1 MSNIPA
7 DLQFARSHEWV
18 RRSGDGTAEIGISDH
33 AQQALGDLVFV
44 ELPEVGRVLAAGES
58 CAVVESVKAASD
70 VYAPLAGTVLA
81 VNDQL
86 RHTPE
91 LINREPYGGGW
102 LLRLRLKSPDSD
114 TGLLSAADY
123 GALAAEG

>member
-1 MSNIPA
+1 
-7 DLQFARSHEWV
+7 
-18 RRSGDGTAEIGISDH
+18 
-33 AQQALGDLVFV
+33 
-44 ELPEVGRVLAAGES
+44 
-58 CAVVESVKAASD
+58 VVESVKAASD
-70 VYAPLAGTVLA
+70 VYTPLAGTVLA

-91 LINREPYGGGW
+91 LINRDPYGGGW
-102 LLRLRLKSPDSD
+102 LLRLRLQPSGTD